1 MDIILGV
8 DEPLGCHVKD
18 WVDAHGV
25 SEFLNFLNH
34 ERHGMTFSFYSD
46 KRLRVQCVLG
56 LALAV
61 LGAPFVQAQTGP
73 SVFPS
78 KPVRIVVPQT
88 PGGASDAL
96 ARMVGQKLSEKW
108 GQAVVV
114 ENRAGAGGNIGMDV
128 VAKAPGD
135 GYTLL
140 MSYVGSHAINPSI
153 YSKLPFDP
161 EADFVAVATLANVP
175 FVAVVNA
182 AVPVTNLKGL
192 VSYSAGKPIAF
203 GSAGNGSVNHL
214 LGEMFNTA
222 SGAKMQHVPYKG
234 AAPALTDLIS
244 GQIQVVFTSLPS
256 VAQHI
261 RSGTVKGLAV
271 TGSKRAAAFKDIP
284 TIAESGF
291 PSFVINPWFGLFA
304 SKGTPAAV
312 VKQINADVKK
322 IMEDKDLLD
331 KFAALG
337 AEPFESTPQEFQ
349 AMLHAD
355 IKTWAAV
362 VKSSGAIAD

>member
-1 MDIILGV
+1 MTYI
-8 DEPLGCHVKD
+8 K
-18 WVDAHGV
+18 V
-25 SEFLNFLNH
+25 SSQELFMKQTQSTHRLSLPKWIVGFLVTANLMGAAFAQSVAPNFPN
-34 ERHGMTFSFYSD
+34 
-46 KRLRVQCVLG
+46 
-56 LALAV
+56 
-61 LGAPFVQAQTGP
+61 
-73 SVFPS
+73 
-78 KPVRIVVPQT
+78 KPVRIIVPQT

-96 ARMVGQKLSEKW
+96 ARIVGQKLSEKW
-108 GQAVVV
+108 GQPVVI
-114 ENRAGAGGNIGMDV
+114 ENRPGAGGNIGMDA

-135 GYTLL
+135 GHTLL

-175 FVAVVNA
+175 FVAAVNA
-182 AVPVTNLKGL
+182 SVPVANMKALAT
-192 VSYSAGKPIAF
+192 YAGQKPVAF

-222 SGAKMQHVPYKG
+222 SGAKMQHIPYKG

-261 RSGTVKGLAV
+261 RAGTVKGLSV
-271 TGSKRAAAFKDIP
+271 TGSKRSAAFKDIP

-291 PSFVINPWFGLFA
+291 PGFVINPWFGLFA
-304 SKGTPAAV
+304 SKGTPASVAR
-312 VKQINADVKK
+312 QINADIKK
-322 IMEDKDLLD
+322 VMEDKDVQD
-331 KFAALG
+331 RFAAVG
-337 AEPFESTPQEFQ
+337 AEPFETTPQEFQ
-349 AMLHAD
+349 AILNAD

-362 VKSSGAIAD
+362 VKSSGATAD

>member
-1 MDIILGV
+1 MQILKLNSKV
-8 DEPLGCHVKD
+8 FMN
-18 WVDAHGV
+18 WAAI
-25 SEFLNFLNH
+25 FLSSLNLMH
-34 ERHGMTFSFYSD
+34 YGF
-46 KRLRVQCVLG
+46 
-56 LALAV
+56 
-61 LGAPFVQAQTGP
+61 AQTQTLNYP
-73 SVFPS
+73 A
-78 KPVRIVVPQT
+78 KPVRIIVPQT

-96 ARMVGQKLSEKW
+96 ARIVGQKLSEKW
-108 GQAVVV
+108 GQPVVI
-114 ENRAGAGGNIGMDV
+114 ENRSGAGGNIGMDA

-135 GYTLL
+135 GHTLL

-175 FVAVVNA
+175 FVAAINA
-182 AVPVTNLKGL
+182 SVPVTNMKGL
-192 VSYSAGKPIAF
+192 VAYASQKPVSF

-222 SGAKMQHVPYKG
+222 SGSKMQHIPYKG

-261 RSGTVKGLAV
+261 RSGTVKGLGV

-284 TIAESGF
+284 TISDSGF
-291 PSFVINPWFGLFA
+291 PGFVINPWFGLFA
-304 SKGTPAAV
+304 SKGTPASV

-322 IMEDKDLLD
+322 VLEDKDILE
-331 KFAALG
+331 KFSALG

-362 VKSSGAIAD
+362 VKSSGATAD

>member
-1 MDIILGV
+1 MQILKLNSKVFMNWAAIFLCSLNLMHYGF
-8 DEPLGCHVKD
+8 
-18 WVDAHGV
+18 AQTQT
-25 SEFLNFLNH
+25 LNFP
-34 ERHGMTFSFYSD
+34 
-46 KRLRVQCVLG
+46 V
-56 LALAV
+56 
-61 LGAPFVQAQTGP
+61 
-73 SVFPS
+73 
-78 KPVRIVVPQT
+78 KPVRIIVPQT

-96 ARMVGQKLSEKW
+96 ARIVGQKLSEKW
-108 GQAVVV
+108 GQPVVI
-114 ENRAGAGGNIGMDV
+114 ENRSGAGGNIGMDA

-135 GYTLL
+135 GHTLL
-140 MSYVGSHAINPSI
+140 MSYLGSHAINPSI

-175 FVAVVNA
+175 FVAAINA
-182 AVPVTNLKGL
+182 SVPVTNMKGL
-192 VSYSAGKPIAF
+192 VAYASQKPVSF

-222 SGAKMQHVPYKG
+222 SGSKMQHIPYKG

-261 RSGTVKGLAV
+261 RSGTVKGLGV

-284 TIAESGF
+284 TISDSGF
-291 PSFVINPWFGLFA
+291 PGFVINPWFGLFA
-304 SKGTPAAV
+304 SKGTPASV

-322 IMEDKDLLD
+322 VLEDKDILE
-331 KFAALG
+331 KFSALG

-362 VKSSGAIAD
+362 VKSSGATAD

>member
-1 MDIILGV
+1 MQILKLNSKVFMNWAAIFLCSFNLMHYGF
-8 DEPLGCHVKD
+8 
-18 WVDAHGV
+18 AQTQA
-25 SEFLNFLNH
+25 LNFP
-34 ERHGMTFSFYSD
+34 
-46 KRLRVQCVLG
+46 V
-56 LALAV
+56 
-61 LGAPFVQAQTGP
+61 
-73 SVFPS
+73 
-78 KPVRIVVPQT
+78 KPVRIIVPQT

-96 ARMVGQKLSEKW
+96 ARIVGQKLSEKW
-108 GQAVVV
+108 GQPVVV
-114 ENRAGAGGNIGMDV
+114 ENRAGAGGNIGMDA

-135 GYTLL
+135 GHTLL

-161 EADFVAVATLANVP
+161 EADFIAVATLANVP
-175 FVAVVNA
+175 FVAAINA
-182 AVPVTNLKGL
+182 SVPVTNVKGL
-192 VSYSAGKPIAF
+192 VAYAAQKPVSF

-261 RSGTVKGLAV
+261 RSGTVKGLGV

-284 TIAESGF
+284 TISDSGF
-291 PSFVINPWFGLFA
+291 PGFVINPWFGLFA
-304 SKGTPAAV
+304 SKGTPASV
-312 VKQINADVKK
+312 VKQINTDVKK
-322 IMEDKDLLD
+322 VLEDKDILE
-331 KFAALG
+331 KFSALG

-362 VKSSGAIAD
+362 VKSSGATAD

>member
-1 MDIILGV
+1 MQILKLNSKVFMNWAAIFLCSFNLMHYGF
-8 DEPLGCHVKD
+8 
-18 WVDAHGV
+18 AQTQA
-25 SEFLNFLNH
+25 LNFP
-34 ERHGMTFSFYSD
+34 
-46 KRLRVQCVLG
+46 V
-56 LALAV
+56 
-61 LGAPFVQAQTGP
+61 
-73 SVFPS
+73 
-78 KPVRIVVPQT
+78 KPVRIIVPQT

-96 ARMVGQKLSEKW
+96 ARIVGQKLSEKW
-108 GQAVVV
+108 GQPVVI
-114 ENRAGAGGNIGMDV
+114 ENRPGAGGNIGMDA

-135 GYTLL
+135 GHTLL

-161 EADFVAVATLANVP
+161 EADFIAVATLANVP
-175 FVAVVNA
+175 FVAAINA
-182 AVPVTNLKGL
+182 SVPVTNVKGL
-192 VSYSAGKPIAF
+192 VAYAAQKPVSF

-261 RSGTVKGLAV
+261 RSGTVKGLGV

-284 TIAESGF
+284 TISDSGF
-291 PSFVINPWFGLFA
+291 PGFVINPWFGLFA
-304 SKGTPAAV
+304 SKGTPASV
-312 VKQINADVKK
+312 VKQINTDVKK
-322 IMEDKDLLD
+322 VLEDKDILE
-331 KFAALG
+331 KFSALG

-362 VKSSGAIAD
+362 VKSSGATAD

>member
-1 MDIILGV
+1 M
-8 DEPLGCHVKD
+8 
-18 WVDAHGV
+18 
-25 SEFLNFLNH
+25 
-34 ERHGMTFSFYSD
+34 
-46 KRLRVQCVLG
+46 VQSL
-56 LALAV
+56 
-61 LGAPFVQAQTGP
+61 FVQRGLVRRWASYLVASLLCVQAAVAQTP
-73 SVFPS
+73 AVSFPN
-78 KPVRIVVPQT
+78 KPVRIIVPQT

-96 ARMVGQKLSEKW
+96 ARIVGQKLSEKW
-108 GQAVVV
+108 GQPVVV
-114 ENRAGAGGNIGMDV
+114 ENRPGAGGNIGMDA

-135 GYTLL
+135 GHTLL

-175 FVAVVNA
+175 FVAVVSA
-182 AVPVTNLKGL
+182 SVPVSNIKAL
-192 VSYSAGKPIAF
+192 VSYAASKPVSF

-261 RSGTVKGLAV
+261 RGGPVKALAV
-271 TGSKRAAAFKDIP
+271 TGSKRANAFKDIP
-284 TIAESGF
+284 TIAESGY
-291 PSFVINPWFGLFA
+291 PGFVINPWFGLFA
-304 SKGTPAAV
+304 SKGTPMAV
-312 VKQINADVKK
+312 ARQINADIKK
-322 IMEDKDLLD
+322 VMEDKDIQD

-337 AEPFESTPQEFQ
+337 AEPFETTPQEFQ
-349 AMLHAD
+349 SILHAD

-362 VKSSGAIAD
+362 VKSSGATAD